1 MSKPALRSYVDMNER
16 DFVGYGPNPP
26 KVEWPNGARI
36 AISVVVNYEEGSE
49 YSLLDGDPTREV
61 NNEVPSPLPLDERD
75 LANESFFEY
84 GSRAGVWR
92 LLSILDEYDVKAT
105 FFCCALALE
114 RNPHVGPEIVR
125 REHEVFGHG
134 YRWEEYYKMDRDAE
148 REAIRKAVESIQ
160 RTTGQRP
167 LGWYTRYGPSVNT
180 RELVVEEGG
189 FLYDCNA
196 YNDDLPYY
204 TEVNG
209 KKWLVVP
216 YSLEVNDTKF
226 WRGGMSSPSD
236 FYETMR
242 NTFDR
247 LYYEGAT
254 HPKMMSIGLHC
265 RIAGRPSRAVALQKF
280 LEYAK
285 GFPNVWFARRI
296 DIARWWLQNY
306 P

>member
-1 MSKPALRSYVDMNER
+1 MNER
-16 DFVGYGPNPP
+16 DFVGYGANPLR
-26 KVEWPNGARI
+26 VEWPDGARI

-49 YSLLDGDPTREV
+49 YSLLDGDAHRET
-61 NNEVPSPLPLDERD
+61 NSEVPSPLPLDRRD

-92 LLSILDEYDVKAT
+92 LMDILGQYQVNAT

-114 RNPHVGPEIVR
+114 RNPQVGPEIVR
-125 REHEVFGHG
+125 RGHEVFGHG
-134 YRWEEYYKMDRDAE
+134 YRWEEYYRMDRDAE
-148 REAIRKAVESIQ
+148 REAIRKAVDSIQ

-189 FLYDCNA
+189 FLYDSNSYA
-196 YNDDLPYY
+196 DDLPYY
-204 TEVNG
+204 TDVGG
-209 KKWLVVP
+209 KRWLVVP

-226 WRGGMSSPSD
+226 WRGGMVSPGD

-254 HPKMMSIGLHC
+254 HPKMMNVGLHC
-265 RIAGRPSRAVALQKF
+265 RIAGRPSRAVALQEF
-280 LEYAK
+280 LEYARSLPK
-285 GFPNVWFARRI
+285 VWFARRT
-296 DIARWWLQNY
+296 DIARWWLQHY